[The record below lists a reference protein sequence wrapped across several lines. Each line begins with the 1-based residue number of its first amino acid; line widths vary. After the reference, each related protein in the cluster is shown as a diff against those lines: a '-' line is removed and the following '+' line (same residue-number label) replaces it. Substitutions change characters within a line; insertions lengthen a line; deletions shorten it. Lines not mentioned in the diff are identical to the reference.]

1 MDLKLPT
8 SVNIIADDTNSD
20 PSGYYLVSTRWTM
33 INDKSITFVRN
44 KSLGYCYNLK
54 WAGPMNK
61 FDAVKA
67 SQSNKTTRIVSHSIL
82 EPFLV
87 FLNNEMVLPNSAE
100 VRKIIGLDSGELQ
113 LAN

>member
-8 SVNIIADDTNSD
+8 SEIIITNDTNSD
-20 PSGYYLVSTRWTM
+20 PAGYYLVSTRWTM
-33 INDKSITFVRN
+33 INDKSITFVRS

-61 FDAVKA
+61 FDAEKA
-67 SQSNKTTRIVSHSIL
+67 NQSNKTTRIVSHCIL
-82 EPFLV
+82 KPFIA
-87 FLNNEMVLPNSAE
+87 FLNNEMVLPNSPE
-100 VRKIIGLDSGELQ
+100 VRKLIGLDSGELQ